1 MGKKIKITIN
11 GETVEIV
18 KGTSI
23 LEAANQAGVIIPTL
37 CYHKDLCVAG
47 NCRVCVVEIAGQKRL
62 APACATPCDEG
73 MDVLTNTLK
82 VRNSRKHIIELL
94 LSEHNADCTNCYK
107 NGGCELQKL
116 ASEYKIMNQ
125 DFIHLVPFRNYTIDM
140 FSPSIIKDDSKCIRC
155 QRCVRTCAELQ
166 GVNALTM
173 SYKGEHA
180 KITTFFEKVLLS
192 EHNAD
197 CTNCYKNGG
206 CELQKLASEYKI
218 MNQDFIHLVPFRNYT
233 IDMFSPS
240 IIKDDSK
247 CIRCQRCVRT
257 CAELQGVNAL
267 TMSYKGEHAKIT
279 TFFEKAMNDVVC
291 TNCGQCINHCPTGA
305 LVEKNY
311 IEEVWNAISDKTKY
325 VVVQTAPAVRVGLG
339 EELGF
344 EPGERVTGKMVAAL
358 KRLGFDAVMD
368 TDFTADL
375 TIMEEGT
382 ELLTRLKGAL
392 VDKNPDIKLPMATSC
407 SPGWIKFIEHMY
419 PSLLDHLSSCKSPQQ
434 MFGAL
439 VKTYYAKARNIDP
452 EKIVSVSIMPCTAKK
467 FEAAR
472 PEMHDSGYRDVDYV
486 LTTRELAIMI
496 KQAGIDFMKL
506 KDAHYDRLMGESTGA
521 GVIFGATGGVMEAAL
536 RTAYELVTGREVP
549 FEDLKILPVRG
560 MEGIK
565 EASIKIENPLEKWSF
580 LDGVELNCAIAHGLV
595 NAKKVMDSIVAGTS
609 HYHFIEFMA
618 CPGGCL
624 GGGGQPIPTNPE
636 IRAKRTAAIYA
647 EDEGMPMRK
656 SHLNPE
662 ITKIYKDFLIAP
674 LGEKSHKL
682 LHTKYTPRKRY

>member
-1 MGKKIKITIN
+1 MGNKLKITIN
-11 GETVEIV
+11 GETVEV
-18 KGTSI
+18 EKGTSI
-23 LEAANQAGVIIPTL
+23 LDAAKQVGVIIPTL

-62 APACATPCDEG
+62 AAACATPCEEG
-73 MDVLTNTLK
+73 MDVLTNTHK

-94 LSEHNADCTNCYK
+94 LSEHNADCTSCYK
-107 NGGCELQKL
+107 NGNCELQLL

-125 DFIHLVPFRNYTIDM
+125 DFIHLVPFRNYTVDM

-166 GVNALTM
+166 SVNALTM

-180 KITTFFEKVLLS
+180 KITTFFEKS
-192 EHNAD
+192 
-197 CTNCYKNGG
+197 
-206 CELQKLASEYKI
+206 
-218 MNQDFIHLVPFRNYT
+218 
-233 IDMFSPS
+233 
-240 IIKDDSK
+240 
-247 CIRCQRCVRT
+247 
-257 CAELQGVNAL
+257 
-267 TMSYKGEHAKIT
+267 
-279 TFFEKAMNDVVC
+279 MNDVVC

-311 IEEVWNAISDKTKY
+311 IEEVWSAIADKDKY

-344 EPGERVTGKMVAAL
+344 DPGERVTGKMVAAL

-419 PSLLDHLSSCKSPQQ
+419 PEYLGNLSTCKSPQQ

-439 VKTYYAKARNIDP
+439 VKTYYAKARKIEPD
-452 EKIVSVSIMPCTAKK
+452 KIVSVSIMPCTAKK
-467 FEAAR
+467 FEASR

-506 KDAHYDRLMGESTGA
+506 NDMHYDRLMGESTGA

-549 FEDLKILPVRG
+549 FENLNISPVRG
-560 MEGIK
+560 MDGVK
-565 EASIKIENPLEKWSF
+565 EASVKIEKPLPEWSF
-580 LDGVELNCAIAHGLV
+580 LEGVELKCAVAHGLV
-595 NAKKVMDSIVAGTS
+595 NAKKVMDAIKSGKAN
-609 HYHFIEFMA
+609 YHFIEFMA

-624 GGGGQPIPTNPE
+624 GGGGQPIPTSPE
-636 IRAKRTAAIYA
+636 IRKKRAEAIYA
-647 EDEGMPMRK
+647 EDAGMPLRK
-656 SHLNPE
+656 SHQNPE
-662 ITKIYKDFLIAP
+662 VVKIYKDFLGKP
-674 LGEKSHKL
+674 LGEKSHHL
-682 LHTKYTPRKRY
+682 LHTKYAPRKRY

>member
-82 VRNSRKHIIELL
+82 VRNSRKHIIEL
-94 LSEHNADCTNCYK
+94 
-107 NGGCELQKL
+107 
-116 ASEYKIMNQ
+116 
-125 DFIHLVPFRNYTIDM
+125 
-140 FSPSIIKDDSKCIRC
+140 
-155 QRCVRTCAELQ
+155 
-166 GVNALTM
+166 
-173 SYKGEHA
+173 
-180 KITTFFEKVLLS
+180 LLS

-549 FEDLKILPVRG
+549 FENLKILPVRG